1 MLKPLIGQ
9 AGAAAA
15 ARQFWLLFVILNVA
29 AAVGLVIYDRIFAQE
44 TPRTREL
51 ARKVMLGI
59 YLLLLALGVLF
70 VRSAVFGGSEVS
82 YKTLVQAVIMLLL
95 GASGTLVSLRKT

>member
-1 MLKPLIGQ
+1 
-9 AGAAAA
+9 
-15 ARQFWLLFVILNVA
+15 
-29 AAVGLVIYDRIFAQE
+29 
-44 TPRTREL
+44 
-51 ARKVMLGI
+51 MLGI

-95 GASGTLVSLRKT
+95 GASGTLVSLRRKQS